1 MIRRPPRATLTDP
14 LFPYTTRFRSRAKT
28 IEGIADIRDGSDRQG
43 LRVVIEL
50 RRDAEPEVVLNQLF
64 RFSPLQGSFGCN
76 MLALIGG
83 RPELMDLKAIISAF
97 IDFREEVVTRRTAFR
112 LGDRKSTRLN
122 SSH

>member
-1 MIRRPPRATLTDP
+1 MQERIAELV
-14 LFPYTTRFRSRAKT
+14 RAKT
-28 IEGIADIRDGSDRQG
+28 IEGIADIRDESDRQG

-83 RPELMDLKAIISAF
+83 RPELMDLKSIISTF
-97 IDFREEVVTRRTAFR
+97 IDFREEVVTRRTALC
-112 LGDRKSTRLN
+112 LGKAADPPPLLVDPPHPIAR
-122 SSH
+122 